1 MVIAETE
8 VSLMEKILKNPG
20 LVPLAEYIFNNLF
33 DEAVEICQYIN
44 QSPREILDNTNF
56 WMKKFGNFS
65 KENKKEWM
73 MVIKSVKKSEKEEAI
88 ISYLQWNLKKEV
100 VDLPCISSPNVQDD
114 FWKKV

>member
-1 MVIAETE
+1 MLLFIKENTHKQTLPTYLPNLCSKMVIAETE

-20 LVPLAEYIFNNLF
+20 LVHLAEYIFNNLS

-73 MVIKSVKKSEKEEAI
+73 MVIKSVKKSEKQKAI
-88 ISYLQWNLKKEV
+88 ITYLQ
-100 VDLPCISSPNVQDD
+100 
-114 FWKKV
+114 